1 MFAVHDSVRI
11 PDAPVTIARHDLA
24 AHNSHILSFQRDV
37 DLTPRVRYERIR
49 NAWEAIQIVRK
60 AREQEQPNSEAVRQW
75 NRISAHLYAIYDF
88 YRFNALCEHCGKKIM
103 DRNGDGFWAHEDG
116 EIGTAYGSEPCDGES
131 ELRAT
136 PAHVLRGKVKVA
148 A

>member
-1 MFAVHDSVRI
+1 MNVLLAQRELQVHN
-11 PDAPVTIARHDLA
+11 
-24 AHNSHILSFQRDV
+24 AHIQAFYRSV
-37 DLTPRVRYERIR
+37 DLTPIVRYERIKCS
-49 NAWEAIQIVRK
+49 WEAIQLVRK

-88 YRFNALCEHCGKKIM
+88 YRLNALCEHCGKKIM
-103 DRNGDGFWAHEDG
+103 DRHNDGFWAHEDG

-131 ELRAT
+131 EFRAT
-136 PAHVLRGKVKVA
+136 PAHVLGGKVKVA